1 MCGRRCRHRCRRR
14 RNDGG
19 GGGIAVAAA
28 AGRRLAETYRLPAIA
43 PLLRVAIG
51 RMISTAA
58 RSNAIPGSARAR
70 LVAVVCVAGVL
81 RLLLLVHM
89 LVMVLRVVRP
99 VVLLVLGDVSRRR
112 SAVRRLIVHVR
123 IGESL
128 GHAAT
133 ARRIRVSAAAAT
145 AAAASTSSLARPTAA
160 YVRIEEVR
168 AGAVY
173 GRVAPA
179 E

>member
-1 MCGRRCRHRCRRR
+1 
-14 RNDGG
+14 
-19 GGGIAVAAA
+19 
-28 AGRRLAETYRLPAIA
+28 
-43 PLLRVAIG
+43 
-51 RMISTAA
+51 MISTAA
-58 RSNAIPGSARAR
+58 RSNAIPGRARAR

-81 RLLLLVHM
+81 LLLLLVDM
-89 LVMVLRVVRP
+89 LVVVVRP
-99 VVLLVLGDVSRRR
+99 VVLLVLGDVRRRR

-133 ARRIRVSAAAAT
+133 TRRIRVSAAAA
-145 AAAASTSSLARPTAA
+145 AAAAAAASSLARPTAA
-160 YVRIEEVR
+160 HVRVEEVR

-173 GRVAPA
+173 VRVAPA

>member
-1 MCGRRCRHRCRRR
+1 M
-14 RNDGG
+14 
-19 GGGIAVAAA
+19 AAA

-81 RLLLLVHM
+81 LLLVYM
-89 LVMVLRVVRP
+89 LVVVVRP
-99 VVLLVLGDVSRRR
+99 VVLLVLGDVRRRR

-133 ARRIRVSAAAAT
+133 TRRIRVSAAAAAAA
-145 AAAASTSSLARPTAA
+145 AAAASSLARTAA
-160 YVRIEEVR
+160 AHVRVEEVR

-173 GRVAPA
+173 VRVAPA